1 MGFPNN
7 HSRAAAHFLSLFA
20 SSGKGFKVRWMPLL
34 SVPFVDEVKLE
45 SFSTPG
51 LKKYSSGH
59 YRPVKIPWEYLLD
72 QPENILHQSIS
83 SNVSLQMNQ
92 TFSNVF
98 LAYSQSFLA

>member
-51 LKKYSSGH
+51 LKKILVWTLQA
-59 YRPVKIPWEYLLD
+59 R
-72 QPENILHQSIS
+72 ENTVGI
-83 SNVSLQMNQ
+83 
-92 TFSNVF
+92 F
-98 LAYSQSFLA
+98 A

>member
-7 HSRAAAHFLSLFA
+7 HSLAAAHFLSLFA

-51 LKKYSSGH
+51 LKKILVWTLQA
-59 YRPVKIPWEYLLD
+59 R
-72 QPENILHQSIS
+72 ENTVGI
-83 SNVSLQMNQ
+83 
-92 TFSNVF
+92 F
-98 LAYSQSFLA
+98 A

>member
-7 HSRAAAHFLSLFA
+7 HSRAVAHFLSLFA

-51 LKKYSSGH
+51 LKKILVWTLQA
-59 YRPVKIPWEYLLD
+59 R
-72 QPENILHQSIS
+72 ENTVGI
-83 SNVSLQMNQ
+83 
-92 TFSNVF
+92 F
-98 LAYSQSFLA
+98 A